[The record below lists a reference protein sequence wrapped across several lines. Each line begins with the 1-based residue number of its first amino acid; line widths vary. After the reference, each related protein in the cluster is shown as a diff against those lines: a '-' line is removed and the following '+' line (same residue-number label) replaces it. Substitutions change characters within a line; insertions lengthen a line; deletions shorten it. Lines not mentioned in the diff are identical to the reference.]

1 MKPGSFFWDEGEE
14 GLFLGYLTAEEQ
26 SQIYPN
32 MEERPR
38 WLMEFV
44 ESFWAIPLQ
53 RQGTDTTTQY
63 LEESDILAKT
73 ALFLQRKDY
82 HLFPQKA
89 ERKYYNYEDFL
100 KSKLWGIEKLWY
112 K

>member
-1 MKPGSFFWDEGEE
+1 MKPGSFFWEEGEE
-14 GLFLGYLTAEEQ
+14 SLFLGYLTVEEQ

-38 WLMEFV
+38 RLMEFV

-53 RQGTDTTTQY
+53 RQGTDITTKY
-63 LEESDILAKT
+63 LEERNILAKI
-73 ALFLQRKDY
+73 ALFLQITDH

-89 ERKYYNYEDFL
+89 ERKYYNYEDFV
-100 KSKLWGIEKLWY
+100 KNNLWGIKNMI
-112 K
+112 